1 LGSKQNHKV
10 NCFLCKREGYLIKDG
25 PYWKIAHN
33 LRTKK
38 GKWTVKKCHLGNLQ
52 TVLQK
57 IEKISNSRLDKID
70 SNLVKMIKDNIP
82 KNVKVEKIDTHL
94 SKLITNVFNLAK
106 NLGEGW
112 IETRKS
118 RIGYVWNKAKCP
130 HCEQDV
136 QFLFWKEGNHRLV
149 RLDIPK
155 S

>member
-1 LGSKQNHKV
+1 MYAQRKV
-10 NCFLCKREGYLIKDG
+10 
-25 PYWKIAHN
+25 
-33 LRTKK
+33 
-38 GKWTVKKCHLGNLQ
+38 
-52 TVLQK
+52 
-57 IEKISNSRLDKID
+57 EKISNSRPDKID
-70 SNLVKMIKDNIP
+70 SNLVKMIMNDIP
-82 KNVKVEKIDTHL
+82 KNAEPEKIDTQL
-94 SKLITNVFNLAK
+94 SELITNVFNLAK

-112 IETRKS
+112 TETRKS